1 LILIKIVEKMGR
13 YDPEYILLKTWQEV
27 MSREYR
33 MYSVPSVF
41 GDSFLDTVFKDFDL
55 MWKNPRFSFDDSFPP
70 INLYVNQDDKACT
83 YELALTGYKK
93 DWLSVELDG
102 NNLKISANVP
112 EEKEDSKQYI
122 KRRIKAKSFEKTYKI
137 PEGYDTEKAE
147 VSYEDGLLTLFVP
160 VKTKPAETTKKLL
173 IK

>member
-1 LILIKIVEKMGR
+1 MGR
-13 YDPEYILLKTWQEV
+13 YDPKNILLKTWQEV

-41 GDSFLDTVFKDFDL
+41 GDSFLENVFADFDQVFKS
-55 MWKNPRFSFDDSFPP
+55 PRFSFDDSFPP
-70 INLYVNQDDKACT
+70 INLYVNQDSNACT

-93 DWLSVELDG
+93 DWLSVEIDG
-102 NNLKISANVP
+102 TTLKISAEVP
-112 EEKEDSKQYI
+112 EVKEDDSKIY
-122 KRRIKAKSFEKTYKI
+122 KKHRIQAQSFKKLYKI

-147 VSYEDGLLTLFVP
+147 VTYEDGLLTIFIP
-160 VKTKPAETTKKLL
+160 VKEVQKETTKKLL